1 MAEPRFHLPDAAII
15 GRETMADGA
24 SIRTLVLMHP
34 KPVANLLLLTGR
46 ADFHEKWADA
56 IASLWRAGFSIAS
69 FDWRGQGGSTR
80 LTDTGAGHIDSF
92 DTWLSDLDRLS
103 DWALAALP
111 GPYPLAPTS
120 GRRWLALGHSMG
132 GHLLTR
138 WVADPARESLP
149 FRKELDGLVLA
160 APFFGLGGPVAVRTA
175 ALSVAPLQVARG
187 KAADFAWGQT
197 PYGAIQRRPERQL
210 LLTGSRAHFEDEG
223 LWVEANPEL
232 ATGGVSWGWIAA
244 FAQSRWV
251 LEGLPLER
259 LDLPVLMLLAA
270 KEKLVDN
277 KAAIRVATRMPN
289 CRTHIVMSA
298 AHELLRE
305 ADGPRQEALAKIR
318 DFAREFAR

>member
-1 MAEPRFHLPDAAII
+1 MAEPIFHLPDAAII
-15 GRETMADGA
+15 GREEMPDGA

-56 IASLWRAGFSIAS
+56 IQSLWQAGFSIAS

-80 LTDTGAGHIDSF
+80 LADNGAGHIDSF

-103 DWALAALP
+103 DWALTALP
-111 GPYPLAPTS
+111 GP
-120 GRRWLALGHSMG
+120 RWLALGHSMG

-138 WVADPARESLP
+138 WVGDPARFQLP
-149 FRKELDGLVLA
+149 FRKELDGVVLA
-160 APFFGLGGPVAVRTA
+160 APFFGLGGPAAVKAA
-175 ALSVAPLQVARG
+175 ALTVAPFQVARG

-197 PYGAIQRRPERQL
+197 PYGTIQRRPERQL

-223 LWVEANPEL
+223 LWVEAHPEL
-232 ATGGVSWGWIAA
+232 ATGGVSWGWINA
-244 FAQSRWV
+244 FAESRRK

-270 KEKLVDN
+270 REKLVDN
-277 KAAIRVATRMPN
+277 KAAIRVATRMAN
-289 CRTHIVMSA
+289 CRTHIVMAA

-305 ADGPRQEALAKIR
+305 AEPQRQEALAKVR
-318 DFAREFAR
+318 DFAREFAK

>member
-1 MAEPRFHLPDAAII
+1 MPEPLFHLPDAAII

-24 SIRTLVLMHP
+24 TIRTLLLMHER
-34 KPVANLLLLTGR
+34 PVANLLLLTGR

-56 IASLWRAGFSIAS
+56 IASLWHAGFSIAS

-111 GPYPLAPTS
+111 GP
-120 GRRWLALGHSMG
+120 RWLALGHSMG

-138 WVADPARESLP
+138 WAADPARGQLP

-175 ALSVAPLQVARG
+175 ALSVAPFQVARG

-223 LWVEANPEL
+223 LWVEARPDL

-244 FAQSRWV
+244 FSESRRK
-251 LEGLPLER
+251 LEALPLER
-259 LDLPVLMLLAA
+259 LELPVLMMLAA

-277 KAAIRVATRMPN
+277 RAAIRIATRMPN
-289 CRTHIVMSA
+289 CRTHIVMAA

-318 DFAREFAR
+318 DFAREFAK